1 MDQFRHTKKFMR
13 SVLGLLCKFLD
24 RAGFEVD
31 IFIPVRPYLLMR
43 TELASFITTFLQG
56 CFLRK
61 CHLTSIL
68 ANTSDKTLRTNIFFS
83 SCHFRINSAR
93 IVRHKWV
100 NGPHREIRTNQ
111 NAHNK
116 KYYDRD
122 LRKVLGMSLTFF
134 LDKLIDIPT
143 TN

>member
-68 ANTSDKTLRTNIFFS
+68 ANTSDKNIKDKQILFFVPLS
-83 SCHFRINSAR
+83 HKLCENCTPQMGERSASR
-93 IVRHKWV
+93 NTDQSKC
-100 NGPHREIRTNQ
+100 
-111 NAHNK
+111 
-116 KYYDRD
+116 
-122 LRKVLGMSLTFF
+122 S
-134 LDKLIDIPT
+134 
-143 TN
+143 